1 VVLYGELRNCAQFY
15 SGLAQPKSLKGG
27 KFVQDQRNKRTEQR
41 KFRRILLYFGLQAP
55 EYRATGIQISSRGL
69 FISTNYPIYAPGTK
83 IMIETSFS
91 KGSYTVQAIV
101 RHAKKV
107 PRLLTSKER
116 SGMGIEFISPP
127 PELMEY
133 LTSM

>member
-1 VVLYGELRNCAQFY
+1 M
-15 SGLAQPKSLKGG
+15 
-27 KFVQDQRNKRTEQR
+27 QDQRNKRTEER
-41 KFRRILLYFGLQAP
+41 KFKRVFLHFGLEAP
-55 EYRATGIQISSRGL
+55 EYRATGIQISSQGL

-83 IMIETSFS
+83 IMIEISIP

-116 SGMGIEFISPP
+116 SGMGAEFISPP

-133 LTSM
+133 LTAL

>member
-1 VVLYGELRNCAQFY
+1 M
-15 SGLAQPKSLKGG
+15 
-27 KFVQDQRNKRTEQR
+27 QDQRNKRIEER
-41 KFRRILLYFGLQAP
+41 KFKRVLLHFGLEAP
-55 EYRATGIQISSRGL
+55 EYRATGIQISSQGL

-83 IMIETSFS
+83 IMIEISIP

-116 SGMGIEFISPP
+116 SGMGAEFISPP

-133 LTSM
+133 LTAL